1 MKNNENAL
9 LDIIKLMNIKISH
22 LEDIEA
28 DNRELLVKVIKQ
40 GNQIVEFLK
49 GCDVQLEDDFDDIP
63 FSGEEKDVNNYK
75 KLSELF
81 YEFMQKNKD
90 LKEFEKE
97 LKKYKKDIT
106 PGIVGES

>member
-97 LKKYKKDIT
+97 LKKHKDMLT
-106 PGIVGES
+106 PGQVGDA